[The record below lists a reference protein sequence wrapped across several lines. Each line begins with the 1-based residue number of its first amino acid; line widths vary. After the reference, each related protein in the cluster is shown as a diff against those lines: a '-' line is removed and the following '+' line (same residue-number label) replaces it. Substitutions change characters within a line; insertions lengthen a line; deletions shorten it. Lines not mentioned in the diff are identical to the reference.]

1 MDLEDG
7 SLDHP
12 FKLSFSYL
20 PLFSRLFS
28 FSHSRH
34 SKYVDTTRDFSCSLN
49 HLWKQNIGRGRR
61 NEKCFFLERIVYV
74 VYVRGRS
81 VRNIRFLTILVSPIN
96 SEIDA
101 FTHGKVKEFKK
112 IVALRVEEKILDLE
126 MIYKII
132 YKNGR

>member
-12 FKLSFSYL
+12 FNLPFSYL
-20 PLFSRLFS
+20 PLFSRLFP

-49 HLWKQNIGRGRR
+49 HLCKQNIGRGRR
-61 NEKCFFLERIVYV
+61 NEKCFFLERVVCV
-74 VYVRGRS
+74 VYVRGRN
-81 VRNIRFLTILVSPIN
+81 VRNVRFLTIRVSPMN

-101 FTHGKVKEFKK
+101 FTQGKVKE
-112 IVALRVEEKILDLE
+112 
-126 MIYKII
+126 
-132 YKNGR
+132 

>member
-126 MIYKII
+126 MTYKII

>member
-1 MDLEDG
+1 MDLEDA

-12 FKLSFSYL
+12 FNLSFSYL

-49 HLWKQNIGRGRR
+49 NLRKQNIGRGRR
-61 NEKCFFLERIVYV
+61 NEKCFFLERIVYT
-74 VYVRGRS
+74 VYVRGRN
-81 VRNIRFLTILVSPIN
+81 VRNVRFLTILVPPMN

-101 FTHGKVKEFKK
+101 FTHGQVKE
-112 IVALRVEEKILDLE
+112 L
-126 MIYKII
+126 
-132 YKNGR
+132 KNHSFTRRRENSRLGNDIQNNI

>member
-12 FKLSFSYL
+12 FNLPFSYL

-28 FSHSRH
+28 LHYRH

-61 NEKCFFLERIVYV
+61 NEKCFFLERIVCV
-74 VYVRGRS
+74 VYVRGRN
-81 VRNIRFLTILVSPIN
+81 VRNVRFLMILVSRLN
-96 SEIDA
+96 LEIDA
-101 FTHGKVKEFKK
+101 FTHGRVKEVKFST
-112 IVALRVEEKILDLE
+112 
-126 MIYKII
+126 YK
-132 YKNGR
+132 